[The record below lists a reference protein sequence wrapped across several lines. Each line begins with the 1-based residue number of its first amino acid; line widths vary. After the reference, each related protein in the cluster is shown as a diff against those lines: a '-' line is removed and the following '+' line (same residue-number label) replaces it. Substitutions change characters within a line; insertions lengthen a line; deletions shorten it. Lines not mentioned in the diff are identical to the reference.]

1 MSPQSIK
8 TQRNKFYLL
17 FGLGMASDISQQV
30 VSNCT
35 VNHCLFFS
43 LFIVIIY
50 YYYIFFQSFNYSY
63 FNLQLLLLILLPI
76 HWGVGERETEWVAS
90 WPYIMTSSQHSLIL
104 VASASMITFSFSIST
119 QRPVGRA
126 PHNIADRKIVAC
138 IQTWGNLW

>member
-76 HWGVGERETEWVAS
+76 HWGVGERETE
-90 WPYIMTSSQHSLIL
+90 
-104 VASASMITFSFSIST
+104 
-119 QRPVGRA
+119 
-126 PHNIADRKIVAC
+126 
-138 IQTWGNLW
+138 